1 NVRNLDAARR
11 CGGRA
16 EVLVADEVGRPLD
29 AGQHGDVLLDD
40 VADEVAEHAPV
51 HDAVDADIDLD
62 AVRAEPAFGDVQA
75 EVRDLARQHGRARAL
90 PALGVRAFA
99 EHRVAVADGGRLHPR
114 AVLAALR
121 HVADEIRR
129 AGLQDLDAVVGGV
142 ALAFA
147 AAPRGFR

>member
-1 NVRNLDAARR
+1 
-11 CGGRA
+11 
-16 EVLVADEVGRPLD
+16 
-29 AGQHGDVLLDD
+29 
-40 VADEVAEHAPV
+40 
-51 HDAVDADIDLD
+51 
-62 AVRAEPAFGDVQA
+62 A

-90 PALGVRAFA
+90 PALGVRACA
-99 EHRVAVADGGRLHPR
+99 EHRVAVDDGGRLHPR

-147 AAPRGFR
+147 AAPRGFRWRPQDLPVIRVAAALQVAGAE